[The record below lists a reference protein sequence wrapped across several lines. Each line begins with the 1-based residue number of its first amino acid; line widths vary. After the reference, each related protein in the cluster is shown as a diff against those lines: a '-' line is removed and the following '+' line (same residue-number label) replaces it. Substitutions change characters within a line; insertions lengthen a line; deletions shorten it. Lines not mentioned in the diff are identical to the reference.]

1 MKKNYV
7 LAMIICLTTNN
18 SFCNEPFVKP
28 RKQRTVSAASLK
40 EECATLMADLLEVSQ
55 GCLQHVLD
63 NYAHTLLEMQ
73 KSITKT
79 MRTWLSDDNS
89 SLSTAS
95 KIELADK
102 RDTLLSLKKRCQK
115 NRDEISKLG
124 NELHGIK
131 AELKEFEA
139 TC

>member
-7 LAMIICLTTNN
+7 LAMIICLTTSN
-18 SFCNEPFVKP
+18 SFCTETFVKP
-28 RKQRTVSAASLK
+28 RKQRTVSATSLK

-55 GCLQHVLD
+55 GCLQHLLD
-63 NYAHTLLEMQ
+63 NCAHSLLEIQ

-89 SLSTAS
+89 SLSAAS
-95 KIELADK
+95 KTELADK

-115 NRDEISKLG
+115 IRDEISKLG